1 MPTPSI
7 LRNKFVFMDTS
18 IKNNK
23 KRKYMKKAPNMLA
36 SKLKPIIAELKTKYD
51 WKKQRTEF
59 EGCKF
64 GTNRFT
70 NSSTS
75 SSSGI
80 MMTRD
85 DSNSDSIQD

>member
-1 MPTPSI
+1 
-7 LRNKFVFMDTS
+7 
-18 IKNNK
+18 
-23 KRKYMKKAPNMLA
+23 MKKTPNEITD
-36 SKLKPIIAELKTKYD
+36 KLKPIIAELKTKYD

-75 SSSGI
+75 SSGGVV
-80 MMTRD
+80 MGRD